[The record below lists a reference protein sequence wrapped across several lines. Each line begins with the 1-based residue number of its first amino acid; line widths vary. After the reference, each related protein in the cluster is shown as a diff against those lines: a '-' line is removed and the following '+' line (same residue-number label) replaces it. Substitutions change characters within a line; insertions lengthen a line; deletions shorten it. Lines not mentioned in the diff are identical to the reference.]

1 MQPSATAFL
10 WKKEKKMQ
18 LSDMGEYNWRHIF
31 GFQF

>member
-1 MQPSATAFL
+1 
-10 WKKEKKMQ
+10 MQ